1 MLTWTLS
8 LATCVAV
15 SVMGFVLGPT
25 RAGDEAANGAAIT
38 MLPASGSSDWAG
50 SRQGIRMT
58 ISSPADAVIEGVA
71 FRAVNGAPSQYVV
84 GIWSSSHT
92 VLAWAKTGSPDSD
105 GWMQARFPK
114 SVAVK
119 GGVAYSL
126 VYWAAP
132 RSLANKAVR
141 GGDVQVI
148 RHSTGDAQSL
158 TAPPPSTPT
167 VTAASTPSPKTSASS
182 SPSGGTSSG
191 SSLSVASGPFPGA
204 SNTGVP
210 SGTALKASGDLVV
223 SKAGTV
229 IDGYDVNGT
238 IEVSA
243 SNVTIKNTRVRGKG
257 FSSIRVHDGLSGVV
271 IQDCEV
277 NGQGTSGTAGSNGIQ
292 GTATVQ
298 RCDISGVENGITPDS
313 GSVLRD
319 NFVHNLGAPGA
330 AHYDGIQID
339 GGLSG
344 ITIEHNTILNQFE
357 QTSAVM
363 IDNYFGPT
371 SNITVNDNY
380 LGGGGYTVYSDGQFS
395 GGSISGVRFTN
406 NRMVK
411 GTFGFSS
418 VNNNVVVDTGNTDAA
433 TGSSLH
439 LN

>member
-1 MLTWTLS
+1 VLARVLFTHETPSGWQRQALTHPVTL
-8 LATCVAV
+8 AAGKQYVVAY
-15 SVMGFVLGPT
+15 
-25 RAGDEAANGAAIT
+25 
-38 MLPASGSSDWAG
+38 
-50 SRQGIRMT
+50 
-58 ISSPADAVIEGVA
+58 SSPAGLYRYTYSYYSPGHVRASGPLQAGAGV
-71 FRAVNGAPSQYVV
+71 FRYGAGVPQQTFRGSNYWVDLEFRYNPAAPSRR
-84 GIWSSSHT
+84 
-92 VLAWAKTGSPDSD
+92 P
-105 GWMQARFPK
+105 
-114 SVAVK
+114 
-119 GGVAYSL
+119 
-126 VYWAAP
+126 AA
-132 RSLANKAVR
+132 
-141 GGDVQVI
+141 
-148 RHSTGDAQSL
+148 
-158 TAPPPSTPT
+158 
-167 VTAASTPSPKTSASS
+167 TPSPSS
-182 SPSGGTSSG
+182 SPAPGPAGPSSDPAPTGQGTTPTPVQDCTPSTAMCGYPDST
-191 SSLSVASGPFPGA
+191 S
-204 SNTGVP
+204 TGVP
-210 SGTALKASGDLVV
+210 KGTPLRVV
-223 SKAGTV
+223 GTQTTGPGWHV
-229 IDGYDVNGT
+229 DPRGWVAVDGTGAVLDGLDIPYP

-257 FSSIRVHDGLSGVV
+257 FWSIRVHDGLSGVV